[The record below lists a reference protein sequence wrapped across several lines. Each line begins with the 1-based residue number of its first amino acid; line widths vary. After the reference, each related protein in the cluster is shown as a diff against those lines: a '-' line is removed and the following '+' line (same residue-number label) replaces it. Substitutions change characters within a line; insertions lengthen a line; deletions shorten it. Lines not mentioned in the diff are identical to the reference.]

1 MIRKAL
7 LTLGAA
13 ALVTTG
19 TPREAQAI
27 CGGSSFAT
35 CATVTV
41 SKVLLGNGTVQL
53 LISVTNL
60 SGTNGTWGGTQFTQ
74 IGLWGLPKKA
84 AYVAGSL
91 VVTGVNLS
99 AWQLGSAGLSGSGI
113 QKLVLSV
120 DTQHGINGAL
130 GANHSA
136 TFQFN
141 ITGATLAQIN
151 VQNWAIHGQGGPQ
164 GCSTKLVS
172 TNGTVNAGPYDAACT
187 APTVTPEPASLALLA
202 TGLVGLGGAGIHR
215 RRRRHA

>member
-1 MIRKAL
+1 MIRKVV

-13 ALVTTG
+13 ALVGAG
-19 TPREAQAI
+19 TPRQAQAI

-35 CATVTV
+35 CATVTIT
-41 SKVLLGNGTVQL
+41 KALLPSGEIQL
-53 LISVTNL
+53 LFSVTNL

-74 IGLWGLPKKA
+74 IGVWGLPKTA

-99 AWQLGSAGLSGSGI
+99 AWQLGSAGLSGAGI
-113 QKLVLSV
+113 QKLVVSV
-120 DTQHGINGAL
+120 DTQNGINGAL
-130 GANHSA
+130 GANQSA

-164 GCSTKLVS
+164 GCSTKFVS
-172 TNGTVNAGPYDAACT
+172 TDGTVNAGPYDAACT

-202 TGLVGLGGAGIHR
+202 TGLVGLGGAGLHR
-215 RRRRHA
+215 RRRRSA

>member
-41 SKVLLGNGTVQL
+41 SKVLLGNGAVQL

-60 SGTNGTWGGTQFTQ
+60 SGTNGTWSGTQFTQ
-74 IGLWGLPKKA
+74 IGLWGLPKGA

-130 GANHSA
+130 GANQSA

>member
-1 MIRKAL
+1 MIRKTL

-19 TPREAQAI
+19 MPVQAQVI

-35 CATVTV
+35 CATVTIT
-41 SKVLLGNGTVQL
+41 KVLLGNGEVQL
-53 LISVTNL
+53 LFSVTNL
-60 SGTNGTWGGTQFTQ
+60 SGTNGTWSGTQFTQ
-74 IGLWGLPKKA
+74 VGIFGLPSTA

-91 VVTGVNLS
+91 VVTGVSLS
-99 AWQLGSAGLSGSGI
+99 QWQLGTAGLSGSGI
-113 QKLVLSV
+113 QKFVIGV
-120 DTQHGINGAL
+120 DTQNGINGAL
-130 GANHSA
+130 GANQSA

-151 VQNWAIHGQGGPQ
+151 VQNWGIHGQGGPQ

-172 TNGTVNAGPYDAACT
+172 TNGTVNAGPYDAACA
-187 APTVTPEPASLALLA
+187 APTVTPEPATLALLA
-202 TGLVGLGGAGIHR
+202 TGLVGLSGAGIHR

>member
-1 MIRKAL
+1 MFRKTV
-7 LTLGAA
+7 LTFGAA
-13 ALVTTG
+13 ALLSAG
-19 TPREAQAI
+19 MPRQAQAI

-35 CATVTV
+35 CATVNIT
-41 SKVLLGNGTVQL
+41 KVLLGNGAVQL

-74 IGLWGLPKKA
+74 IGIWGLPKTT

-99 AWQLGSAGLSGSGI
+99 QWQLGSAGLSGSGI
-113 QKLVLSV
+113 QKQVVGV
-120 DTQHGINGAL
+120 DTQNGINGAL
-130 GANHSA
+130 GANQAA

-141 ITGATLAQIN
+141 VTGATLAQIN

-172 TNGTVNAGPYDAACT
+172 TNGTVNTGPYDAACT

-202 TGLVGLGGAGIHR
+202 TGLVGLGGAGLHRWR
-215 RRRRHA
+215 RRA

>member
-19 TPREAQAI
+19 MPREAQAI

-41 SKVLLGNGTVQL
+41 TKTLLPSGAIQL

-60 SGTNGTWGGTQFTQ
+60 SGTNGTWSGTQFTQ
-74 IGLWGLPKKA
+74 IGVWGLPKTA
-84 AYVAGSL
+84 AYVVGSL

-99 AWQLGSAGLSGSGI
+99 AWQLGTAGLSGSGI
-113 QKLVLSV
+113 QQFVIGV
-120 DTQHGINGAL
+120 DTQNGINGAL
-130 GANHSA
+130 GANNSA

-172 TNGTVNAGPYDAACT
+172 TNGTVNNGPYDAACT